1 MENPCAVGE
10 KPLLKERRYSFAQKS
25 HPVTGFSF
33 RFLRLIYFHE
43 VLRNNSHARGKKKKG
58 LA

>member
-1 MENPCAVGE
+1 MENPCAVCE
-10 KPLLKERRYSFAQKS
+10 KPILKERRYSFKS

-43 VLRNNSHARGKKKKG
+43 VLRNNSHTRKEEKG